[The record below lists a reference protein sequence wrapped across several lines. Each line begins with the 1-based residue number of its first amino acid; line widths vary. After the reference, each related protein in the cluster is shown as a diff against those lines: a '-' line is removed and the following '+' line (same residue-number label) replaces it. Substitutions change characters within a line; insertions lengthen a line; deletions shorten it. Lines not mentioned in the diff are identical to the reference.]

1 MMVLITYDV
10 DFTEKSGAARLR
22 KVAAVCSDYGVRVQN
37 SVFEMIIDSV
47 QLEEIKQKLLRI
59 IDKECDSV
67 RFYHMGKNWDN
78 KITSIGKSSKI
89 NQEDTLM
96 L

>member
-1 MMVLITYDV
+1 MVLITYDV

-37 SVFEMIIDSV
+37 SAFEMIIDSV
-47 QLEEIKQKLLRI
+47 QLEEIKQKLIKI
-59 IDKECDSV
+59 IDEECDSI
-67 RFYHMGKNWDN
+67 RIYHLGNSWNN
-78 KITSIGKSSKI
+78 KITVIGKTPKI
-89 NQEDTLM
+89 KQNDTLM